1 MRGRIHDS
9 ELLDALEQLEPK
21 PFTGSSFRI
30 VPERRDPIQARLTGS
45 GGRWDDGQF
54 PVLYTS
60 IDSGT
65 AIAEVKYHLSR
76 QPIFP
81 SKVSLLLYELEVV
94 TKRTLKFLDV
104 EELTPLGVDAAH
116 YSISDYSQVKKNVY
130 PSTQAIGSAAHFL
143 EFDGLIVPSARGE
156 GSNLL
161 LFMDRLPG
169 DCLPKAGVGSVLPW
183 EELR

>member
-9 ELLDALEQLEPK
+9 ELLDALEQLDPE

-30 VPERRDPIQARLTGS
+30 VPEGRDPVQARLTGS

-60 IDSGT
+60 MDSET

-81 SKVSLLLYELEVV
+81 SKMNLLLYELEVV
-94 TKRTLKFLDV
+94 TRRTLKFLDV
-104 EELTPLGVDAAH
+104 EELTPLGVDASN
-116 YSISDYSQVKKNVY
+116 YCVPDYSHAKKNVY

-161 LFMDRLPG
+161 LFMDRISG
-169 DCLPKAGVGSVLPW
+169 DCLPKAGVGRALPW
-183 EELR
+183 KEFR